1 MRRLNPAGGAFGRIA
16 STVLRPR
23 RMIPMPTRL
32 LAPLVLCLLAP
43 ALRADDSLATK
54 LDAVI
59 DADAYKPA
67 HWGLLVV
74 DAKTGE
80 PLYARNP
87 DKLFAPASTT
97 KLYSCAAAL
106 VTFGPDFRFVTPV
119 YRRGDLTD
127 SLLKGDLI
135 LVAKGDLTF
144 GGRTG
149 SDGKLKFKNSDHT
162 YANSTSTDNELTD
175 TDPRTAF
182 DDLAKQV
189 KEAGI
194 TWLDGDVLIDDRYF
208 QPTRSTGSGPSAV
221 SPVIVNDNVIDL
233 LIEPG
238 KESGDPAKVTIRPE
252 TAYVKADID
261 IRTGK
266 PGSKPSYTDYD
277 VDPRGLAIR
286 GTVPPGKSIVG
297 IVPVERPAELARV
310 MFVEALKRAG
320 VRVTA
325 PVLVPL
331 RDRAPLPNAVEYVKM
346 TEVASFKSP
355 PFSEAIAVTLKVS
368 HNLYASTLPLLVGR
382 SKGEMT
388 LAGGLKEQGKV
399 LKDIGVDT
407 STVSFGGGAGGA
419 NADKVT
425 PRATVQ
431 LLRAMRGRPE
441 WPAYRAA
448 LPVLGVDGTLSQVS
462 TDSPAKGHVF
472 AKTGT
477 LFWEDALNGRSL
489 LTSKALAG
497 VMTTK
502 SGRELAFAVFVND
515 LPLAKGETPTKI
527 GKVLGKLSEVV
538 WESVPAGAIATPG
551 GKQ

>member
-1 MRRLNPAGGAFGRIA
+1 
-16 STVLRPR
+16 
-23 RMIPMPTRL
+23 MPTRL
-32 LAPLVLCLLAP
+32 LALLVVCLLAP
-43 ALRADDSLATK
+43 ALRADDSLAAK

-59 DADAYKPA
+59 EADAYRPA

-74 DAKTGE
+74 DVKTGE
-80 PLYARNP
+80 PLYAHNP

-106 VTFGPDFRFVTPV
+106 VAFGPDHRFVTPV

-127 SLLKGDLI
+127 GRLKGDLI
-135 LVAKGDLTF
+135 LVAQGDLTF

-149 SDGKLKFKNSDHT
+149 KDGKLQFRNADHT

-175 TDPRTAF
+175 TDPRAAF
-182 DDLAKQV
+182 DELAKQV
-189 KEAGI
+189 KEAGV
-194 TWLDGDVLIDDRYF
+194 TFLDGDVLIDDRYF
-208 QPTRSTGSGPSAV
+208 QAARSTGSGPATV

-238 KESGDPAKVTIRPE
+238 KEPGDPAKVTVRPE
-252 TAYVKADID
+252 TAYVRADID

-266 PGSKPSYTDYD
+266 PGSKPTYTDYD
-277 VDPRGLAIR
+277 LNPSGLAIR
-286 GTVPPGKSIVG
+286 GTVPPGKPIVG
-297 IVPVERPAELARV
+297 IVTVERPAELART
-310 MFVEALKRAG
+310 MFIEALRRAG

-325 PVLVPL
+325 PLLVPL
-331 RDRAPLPNAVEYVKM
+331 PNRDPLPKAAEYEKL
-346 TEVASFKSP
+346 TKVAAFTSA
-355 PFSEAIAVTLKVS
+355 PFSEAVKVILKVS

-382 SKGEMT
+382 SKGEVT
-388 LAGGLKEQGKV
+388 LAGGLREQGKV
-399 LKDIGVDT
+399 LKGLGVDV
-407 STVSFGGGAGGA
+407 STISFGGGAGGA

-431 LLRAMRGRPE
+431 LLRAMRTRPE
-441 WPAYRAA
+441 WPAYKAA
-448 LPVLGVDGTLSQVS
+448 LPVLGVDGTLSQIS

-477 LFWEDALNGRSL
+477 LFWDDALNGRSI

-497 VMTTK
+497 VTTAK
-502 SGRELAFAVFVND
+502 SGREVAFAVFIND

-527 GKVLGKLSEVV
+527 GKVLGKLSEIV
-538 WESVPAGAIATPG
+538 WEATPASG
-551 GKQ
+551 VTGP

>member
-1 MRRLNPAGGAFGRIA
+1 
-16 STVLRPR
+16 
-23 RMIPMPTRL
+23 MPTRL
-32 LAPLVLCLLAP
+32 LAPLVVCLLAP
-43 ALRADDSLATK
+43 VLRADDSLAAK
-54 LDAVI
+54 IEAVI
-59 DADAYKPA
+59 DTDTYKPA
-67 HWGLLVV
+67 HWGVLIV
-74 DAKTGE
+74 DMKTGE
-80 PLYARNP
+80 PLYAHNP

-106 VTFGPDFRFVTPV
+106 VTFGPDYRFVTPV

-127 SLLKGDLI
+127 GRLKGDLI
-135 LVAKGDLTF
+135 LVAQGDLTF

-149 SDGKLKFKNSDHT
+149 KDGKVHFKNSDHT
-162 YANSTSTDNELTD
+162 YANSVSTDNELTD
-175 TDPRTAF
+175 TEPRAAF

-189 KEAGI
+189 KEAGV
-194 TWLDGDVLIDDRYF
+194 TFLDGDVLIDDRYF
-208 QPTRSTGSGPSAV
+208 QPARSTGSGPSAV
-221 SPVIVNDNVIDL
+221 NPVIVNDNVIDL

-238 KESGDPAKVTIRPE
+238 KEPGERAKVTIRPE
-252 TAYVKADID
+252 TAYIRADID

-277 VDPRGLAIR
+277 IDPRGLAVR
-286 GTVPPGKSIVG
+286 GTVPPGKPIVG
-297 IVPVERPAELARV
+297 IVAVERPAELARV

-325 PVLVPL
+325 PVLLPL
-331 RDRAPLPNAVEYVKM
+331 RDREPLPKAGEYAKL
-346 TEVASFKSP
+346 TRVAAFTSP
-355 PFSEAIAVTLKVS
+355 PLSEAITVTLKVS

-388 LAGGLKEQGKV
+388 LAGGLREQGKV
-399 LKDIGVDT
+399 LKDLGVDT
-407 STVSFGGGAGGA
+407 STISFGGGAGGA

-441 WPAYRAA
+441 WPAYKAA
-448 LPVLGVDGTLSQVS
+448 LPVLGVDGTLSQIA

-477 LFWEDALNGRSL
+477 LFWDDALNGRSI

-497 VMTTK
+497 VTTAK

-527 GKVLGKLSEVV
+527 GKVLGKLGEIV
-538 WESVPAGAIATPG
+538 WETAPAAAVAGPG
-551 GKQ
+551 R